1 MNPLPAMTTP
11 ARANHP
17 GGMLL
22 RAAAVA
28 VSVTLLPAWLP
39 AVEAAAPLEPFTIRY
54 EVRHNSMLLA
64 RMERSLRRGDNGL
77 FILESVSKPAGFL
90 STMLRDHIVER
101 SHWEYVEDRPRPLK
115 YEYHHTGRKDERHV
129 VLYFDWDRGLVTNT
143 VNNDPWQMKIPDD
156 AQDKLLY
163 QYTMMLDMQ
172 DGSIGREYH
181 VADGG
186 ELKVYR
192 YEVVGREEL
201 RTPLGR
207 LKTVKLERRH
217 GDRRTV
223 IWCAIDLG
231 YLPVRLE
238 QHRDRRMVAVTVSA
252 FERGR

>member
-1 MNPLPAMTTP
+1 MTTP
-11 ARANHP
+11 ARADHA
-17 GGMLL
+17 GGVLL

-28 VSVTLLPAWLP
+28 VTLALLPAWPP
-39 AVEAAAPLEPFTIRY
+39 AVEAAAPLEPFTVRY

-64 RMERSLRRGDNGL
+64 RMERSLRRGANGTWV
-77 FILESVSKPAGFL
+77 LESVSKPAGFL
-90 STMLRDHIVER
+90 STVLRDHIVER
-101 SHWEYVEDRPRPLK
+101 SIWEYVAERPRPLK

-129 VLYFDWDRGLVTNT
+129 VLDFDWDRGSVTNT

-172 DGSIGREYH
+172 DGGIGREYH

-186 ELKVYR
+186 ELKIYR

-201 RTPLGR
+201 RTPVGR
-207 LKTVKLERRH
+207 LKTIKLERMH

-252 FERGR
+252 IERGR